1 MKNIK
6 IGVAYHKKSLIVR
19 NECYLPIQVGKELHP
34 ELNLGIQPDNEG
46 ENISDKNDYYCEL
59 TALYWIW
66 KNVNADYKGLC
77 HYRRFFS
84 HKTSIT
90 YLLYNFF
97 RPIQSLRSHL
107 FFNTPNIYYVDDKQ
121 YEVDTDKT
129 ICKIDK
135 LLDKYAIICPKKQVE
150 NRSSYWH
157 FLPYGIEIMELLR
170 DTIKKY
176 YPTYFDHIKYVE
188 APSSFHFGNMSVMR
202 NDIFDEYCRF
212 LFDVLGK
219 VETAL
224 IEDEWYNDLH
234 KEKVFLRKL
243 GYFGEYLTDLFIR
256 KKETE
261 GINIKELYI
270 AFLK

>member
-1 MKNIK
+1 
-6 IGVAYHKKSLIVR
+6 
-19 NECYLPIQVGKELHP
+19 
-34 ELNLGIQPDNEG
+34 
-46 ENISDKNDYYCEL
+46 
-59 TALYWIW
+59 
-66 KNVNADYKGLC
+66 
-77 HYRRFFS
+77 
-84 HKTSIT
+84 
-90 YLLYNFF
+90 
-97 RPIQSLRSHL
+97 
-107 FFNTPNIYYVDDKQ
+107 
-121 YEVDTDKT
+121 
-129 ICKIDK
+129 
-135 LLDKYAIICPKKQVE
+135 
-150 NRSSYWH
+150 
-157 FLPYGIEIMELLR
+157 MELLR